1 MNLNLLKSLI
11 DKSEFTKNEIAE
23 YLGITRQGF
32 YNKLNGIK
40 EFKASEINKLSHML
54 SLSDKSFSEIF
65 FNDYVDKN
73 AN

>member
-1 MNLNLLKSLI
+1 LNLTLLKSEI
-11 DKSEFTKNEIAE
+11 DESKFTKNEIAE

-32 YNKLNGIK
+32 YNKLNGTK
-40 EFKASEINKLSHML
+40 EFKASEVKKLSQILNL
-54 SLSDKSFSEIF
+54 SSKRFNEIF